1 MRTGHTRMT
10 HGHWNHEKPICDCG
24 ENQSVDHV
32 LTCKNGEKIRK
43 KLKID
48 KNDIFIGDNKEN
60 VIKMY
65 KYLKIRNIVHEI

>member
-10 HGHWNHEKPICDCG
+10 HGHWNDEKPICDCG
-24 ENQSVDHV
+24 ENHV

-43 KLKID
+43 KPKID

-65 KYLKIRNIVHEI
+65 KNLKIRNIAHKI